1 MVVSTNSEQDNSHL
15 VGKLDSIEGLS
26 TFGSSSLNVDLL
38 SELSKHRGFKIAALN
53 ITSIPGHIDE
63 LRIYMNSKCIDILAV
78 NETRLDHT
86 ISSGEVAVSGYVLER
101 KDRNRDGGG
110 VALYIRNTINYE
122 RLFDL
127 ECDSLEWIGIKVIK
141 PMAKSFIV
149 STWYR
154 PPRSNMDTMR
164 DFELLVQRIESLGV
178 EVNIL
183 GDLNCN
189 VAACPLELHTKNL
202 LELCDLYQY

>member
-1 MVVSTNSEQDNSHL
+1 MVVSTNSEQDNSDL
-15 VGKLDSIEGLS
+15 IGKLDSIEGLS

-63 LRIYMNSKCIDILAV
+63 LRIYMNSKCIDILVV
-78 NETRLDHT
+78 NKTRLDHT

-110 VALYIRNTINYE
+110 VALYILNTINYE

-127 ECDSLEWIGIKVIK
+127 ECDSLEWIGTKVIK
-141 PMAKSFIV
+141 PKAKSFIV
-149 STWYR
+149 SSWYR
-154 PPRSNMDTMR
+154 PPRSNMATMR
-164 DFELLVQRIESLGV
+164 DFESNHWG
-178 EVNIL
+178 
-183 GDLNCN
+183 
-189 VAACPLELHTKNL
+189 
-202 LELCDLYQY
+202 